1 VCEHRASVVDTLDS
15 PGLPGYLDCDPP
27 GPSGRLAV
35 DWYEDEV
42 RMLEREREADPGP
55 ADPVAFYGSSSIR
68 LWDDIAADLG
78 DPRIVNLGFGGSTLA
93 ACAHYFGRVV
103 VPYRPRSVVVYA
115 GDNDLGDG
123 RTPGQVHASF
133 VDLLGQLDARLGAI
147 PFAFLA
153 IKPSPARWALTD
165 SIRSAN
171 AMIKGDLAARPN
183 SDYIDVFGPMLGPRG
198 RPRPEFYAGDG
209 LHLSPEG
216 YRLWAREILAHRHT
230 LF

>member
-1 VCEHRASVVDTLDS
+1 M
-15 PGLPGYLDCDPP
+15 
-27 GPSGRLAV
+27 

-123 RTPGQVHASF
+123 RSTPRSSTSSASSTPAS
-133 VDLLGQLDARLGAI
+133 ARS
-147 PFAFLA
+147 
-153 IKPSPARWALTD
+153 PSP
-165 SIRSAN
+165 SSRSSPA
-171 AMIKGDLAARPN
+171 
-183 SDYIDVFGPMLGPRG
+183 PRG
-198 RPRPEFYAGDG
+198 GR
-209 LHLSPEG
+209 
-216 YRLWAREILAHRHT
+216 
-230 LF
+230 